1 MEINQ
6 DRASSAKQFVKE
18 MEIELSKAEEMLEKY
33 KSQFK
38 NYGIIPKLEI
48 LNAQMSLLACQ
59 LDLSNFKKKL
69 YIEQLSN
76 MVSSLEKLNKF
87 KGSK

>member
-1 MEINQ
+1 MGINQ

-18 MEIELSKAEEMLEKY
+18 MEIELSKAKKKLEKPIS
-33 KSQFK
+33 KFK
-38 NYGIIPKLEI
+38 KYGMTPKLQI